1 MERRKRAPTA
11 TSPAGSKRA
20 RHLLSGLIRCSCC
33 GSNYTISG
41 KDYYRCAGQ
50 KERATRGNTVSVRKE
65 PLETATLA
73 ILQSHLL
80 SEDHA
85 KLFVDEFR
93 REAARLARGDER
105 RDETTSNRLK
115 QIEIELANLY
125 QNLLSG
131 LARPTLRTMIG
142 AREAE
147 KTKLEAVLTSKAAP
161 PGPARTVQPKG
172 GSVARLA

>member
-1 MERRKRAPTA
+1 MERRKRAQTA

-20 RHLLSGLIRCSCC
+20 RHLLSGLIQCGCC

-50 KERATRGNTVSVRKE
+50 KKRGTCRNTVSVRKE

-80 SEDHA
+80 TEDHA
-85 KLFVDEFR
+85 KLFVEEFR

-115 QIEIELANLY
+115 QIEVELANLTRACFPGW
-125 QNLLSG
+125 Q
-131 LARPTLRTMIG
+131 
-142 AREAE
+142 
-147 KTKLEAVLTSKAAP
+147 AP
-161 PGPARTVQPKG
+161 RCGP
-172 GSVARLA
+172 